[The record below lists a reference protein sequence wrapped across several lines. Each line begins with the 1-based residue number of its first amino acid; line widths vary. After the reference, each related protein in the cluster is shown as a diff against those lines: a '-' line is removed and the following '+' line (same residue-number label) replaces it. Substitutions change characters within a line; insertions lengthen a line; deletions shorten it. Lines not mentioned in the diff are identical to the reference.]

1 MSLGNLVPRS
11 LVIRWPPAR
20 DRHWRVQTAP
30 GGLSQPG
37 QEAKVHL
44 VHYEPG
50 RFEQR
55 PSGCQ
60 WGGGGNDSLN
70 HRSWLYILFTP
81 AARFWQALLPPLSKA
96 LMPLTGVTLGG
107 DGGDR
112 GGTRIPALP
121 GIRLI

>member
-1 MSLGNLVPRS
+1 M
-11 LVIRWPPAR
+11 
-20 DRHWRVQTAP
+20 
-30 GGLSQPG
+30 
-37 QEAKVHL
+37 HL

-70 HRSWLYILFTP
+70 HPSWLYILFTL
-81 AARFWQALLPPLSKA
+81 AARFWQAPLPLLPTDEKA
-96 LMPLTGVTLGG
+96 LMPLTGVTHHCWG

-112 GGTRIPALP
+112 GQDSCSTQDSPYLMVHISLLP
-121 GIRLI
+121 GH